1 MNIYHGSKRLIEQP
15 KYKGSD
21 ATNDYGPSFY
31 LTVDLDAAKSW
42 ACKNDSVGVVNKYV
56 LPSKTF
62 HRFKILDL
70 TNKDKYSVLNWMAIL
85 MHFRT
90 LDSAFFRNN
99 KIVLEWLAKY
109 YIDVDEYDVVIGFR
123 ADDSYFRFPI
133 RFISNDLSFED
144 LEDVYVS
151 GHLGI
156 QYAFMSER
164 AIKALKFDGII
175 ECESAFLG
183 HYYLIVKK
191 ATEEFDEI
199 INRPRDP
206 NKTYIL
212 DLMRRENE

>member
-85 MHFRT
+85 MHFRK
-90 LDSAFFRNN
+90 LDSNFVKNN
-99 KIVLEWLAKY
+99 KLVLDWLQKY
-109 YIDVDEYDVVIGFR
+109 YVDVNQYDVIVGYR
-123 ADDSYFRFPI
+123 ADDAYFRFPLDFI
-133 RFISNDLSFED
+133 RGNLTLEQLTSSF
-144 LEDVYVS
+144 LF
-151 GHLGI
+151 GNLGI
-156 QYAFMSER
+156 QYALISDK
-164 AIKALKFDGII
+164 AIKRLKYVD
-175 ECESAFLG
+175 S
-183 HYYLIVKK
+183 YVSDDKYLNKYL
-191 ATEEFDEI
+191 EI
-199 INRPRDP
+199 LVLER
-206 NKTYIL
+206 
-212 DLMRRENE
+212 